1 METANNR
8 AKAFDISDVD
18 WNELSD
24 IGIIRDELESEG
36 QLDKL
41 LSGEKTE
48 IVSLRL
54 CLLGVDVEMD
64 ATLQI
69 VEKNEVPILEIIGIK
84 PIDD

>member
-18 WNELSD
+18 WSELSD

-41 LSGEKTE
+41 LSGERTE

-84 PIDD
+84 PLDD

>member
-8 AKAFDISDVD
+8 VKAFDISDVD

-41 LSGEKTE
+41 LSGERTE

-84 PIDD
+84 PLDD

>member
-41 LSGEKTE
+41 LSGERTE

-84 PIDD
+84 PLDD